1 MRQQVLKLLPSL
13 LPGVVE
19 RGELL
24 RTEMK
29 AFEASSEGLFEVQ
42 GQGLMWGALLRDRA
56 AAADRPRLLRVLRR
70 ACEKHQCLPY
80 FVPAGGFMVT
90 PLFDVPPAIILEIGA
105 RLRAALQDAMA
116 ELLLAN

>member
-1 MRQQVLKLLPSL
+1 M
-13 LPGVVE
+13 VE

-24 RTEMK
+24 GAEMR

-42 GQGLMWGALLRDRA
+42 GQGLMWGALLA
-56 AAADRPRLLRVLRR
+56 PGSAHPLAADRPRLLRALRT

-90 PLFDVPPAIILEIGA
+90 PLFDVPPAVIGQIGA
-105 RLRAALQDAMA
+105 RLTAALSDAMA
-116 ELLLAN
+116 ELV